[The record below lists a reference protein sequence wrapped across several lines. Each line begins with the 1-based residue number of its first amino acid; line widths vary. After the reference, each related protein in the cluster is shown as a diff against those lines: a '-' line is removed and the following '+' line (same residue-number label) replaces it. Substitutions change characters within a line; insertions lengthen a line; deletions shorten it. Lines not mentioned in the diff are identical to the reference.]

1 MSDPAAPALAV
12 RWERVCAALAQTE
25 APAGDTVQSAAQLLW
40 HILAALYAHPPR
52 VYHTLEHVA
61 ACLPWLDE
69 ARPRMGNVVGVEFA
83 LYLHDSVYVPG
94 RADNEARSADVAAM
108 CLTRLGP
115 VAVRH
120 ERAVTQLILA
130 TRHDGTVLAGDAA
143 LLADIDLA
151 ILGSLPD
158 NYDATRRRSVRST
171 ARWTTPGI
179 ARGGRSSC
187 GDSCNGHASTIR
199 RAVLNVSKL
208 QRVRI
213 WVGSLRSLQVDGAIA
228 P

>member
-108 CLTRLGP
+108 FLTRLGP
-115 VAVRH
+115 IAVRH

-158 NYDATRRRSVRST
+158 NYDAYAAAIREEYGQVDDARYRAGRAQFLRR
-171 ARWTTPGI
+171 
-179 ARGGRSSC
+179 
-187 GDSCNGHASTIR
+187 
-199 RAVLNVSKL
+199 LL
-208 QRVRI
+208 QRARIYHSAWGAECFEAAVRANL
-213 WVGSLRSLQVDGAIA
+213 GRELAQLAG
-228 P
+228 